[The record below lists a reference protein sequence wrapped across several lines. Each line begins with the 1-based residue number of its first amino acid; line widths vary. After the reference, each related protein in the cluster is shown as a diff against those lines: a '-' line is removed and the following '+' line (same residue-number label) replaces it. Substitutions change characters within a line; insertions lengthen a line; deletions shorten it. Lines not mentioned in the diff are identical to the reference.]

1 MNFLYYVFNL
11 FPIRKNKILFYS
23 MSKKYGCNPKYI
35 TEELLHQEKPYELVW
50 FTSKKSDGFPD
61 SVRTIHARLQL
72 CYALATSSVII
83 SNCRIGKFFAKGIK
97 RRKNQIYIQTWH
109 GFPLKRI
116 ENDGVNLS
124 KKYLHNAK
132 IDSKNITHLLSNSK
146 WLTNT
151 YRSCF
156 FYDGKIIETGSPR
169 NDIFFHQT
177 QDIGKKVKKSLNI
190 PQENKIILYA
200 PTFRDDHDLSCYS
213 LQYQKIYDALTE
225 KFNTKFSF
233 LIRMHP
239 NLQKIEQLVPAE
251 PFVVNAFSY
260 PDIQELLAST
270 DILITDY
277 SSVMF
282 DFMLSKR
289 PAFIFATDTEKYQAE
304 RGFYF
309 SMEELP
315 FPLAFSNKQLLDN
328 IKKFDNITYQDA
340 LDTFIKKFQ
349 IIENGTASKQCADII
364 NAHIQFIEGKK

>member
-1 MNFLYYVFNL
+1 
-11 FPIRKNKILFYS
+11 
-23 MSKKYGCNPKYI
+23 MSKRYGCNPKYI
-35 TEELLHQEKPYELVW
+35 SEELLREKKPYELVW

-61 SVRTIHARLQL
+61 SVRTIHTRLQL

-177 QDIGKKVKKSLNI
+177 QDIDTKVKKSLNI

-251 PFVVNAFSY
+251 PFVVNASSY
-260 PDIQELLAST
+260 PDIQELLAAT